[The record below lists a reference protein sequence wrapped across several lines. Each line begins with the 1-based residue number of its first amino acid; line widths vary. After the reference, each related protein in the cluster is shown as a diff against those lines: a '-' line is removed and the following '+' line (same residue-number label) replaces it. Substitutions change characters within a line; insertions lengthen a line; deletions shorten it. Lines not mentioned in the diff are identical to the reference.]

1 MGEKDFQNKKKKK
14 IAQNVAMKNPGSIDS
29 T

>member
-1 MGEKDFQNKKKKK
+1 MEEKDFQNKQKKKT
-14 IAQNVAMKNPGSIDS
+14 AQNVAMKNPGSIDS